1 MINIPARIEL
11 IENLL
16 KTNTIETS
24 TYAALECRSTIE
36 AICYDRFKISNSHL
50 ALADLR
56 KWQPRDIIR
65 QILEEANAEASESL
79 ILSIGKPIEP
89 SFVGPTHPKDIEY
102 VEMGRQSELRY
113 RSLAKL
119 HNALSNLALHVQIP
133 TPDNPVSIYGDK
145 RSIEEKVAQTLA
157 ELRSAATGNLLM
169 SGFGPNTTFE
179 CFCGST
185 IKRMAALLTDGQVVS
200 CNRMECAES
209 YTVSVKD
216 NETWFARRARL
227 IPCRGCGNDLDIPE
241 RMMLRLKPSE
251 HMTAICGNC
260 GKSALF
266 KWQFSMANN
275 N

>member
-16 KTNTIETS
+16 KTNTVETS

-50 ALADLR
+50 ALADLK
-56 KWQPRDIIR
+56 KWQPRDVIR
-65 QILEEANAEASESL
+65 QILEEANAEASERL
-79 ILSIGKPIEP
+79 IFSIGKPIEP

-102 VEMGRQSELRY
+102 VEIGRQSELRY

-145 RSIEEKVAQTLA
+145 RSIEAKVAETLA

-169 SGFGPNTTFE
+169 SGFGPNTIFE
-179 CFCGST
+179 CLCGST
-185 IKRMAALLTDGQVVS
+185 IKRMTALLKDGQVVC
-200 CNRMECAES
+200 CNRTECVES
-209 YTVSVKD
+209 YTVSIND
-216 NETWFARRARL
+216 NETWFARRASL
-227 IPCRGCGNDLDIPE
+227 VPCRGCGNDLNIPE
-241 RMMLRLKPSE
+241 RMMLRLKPTE

-260 GKSALF
+260 GATALF